1 MAGQCILLE
10 IYEILSCLLSNYKGA
25 CQELR
30 TTQSLPHY
38 NPLNQFAPFFNCRQT
53 LTILYIFP
61 HLPFSFLPFF
71 LLIYILLSPPL
82 SLSSNL
88 FLTYLLLSLS
98 LFSYSP
104 LIFFIELNLFL
115 VLRGFLLC
123 SVGNMN
129 THTF

>member
-10 IYEILSCLLSNYKGA
+10 IYEILSCFLSNYKGA

-38 NPLNQFAPFFNCRQT
+38 NPLNQFAPF
-53 LTILYIFP
+53 LTVDKRSPSYTSFPIF
-61 HLPFSFLPFF
+61 LFRFLPCF
-71 LLIYILLSPPL
+71 LLIYILLSLL
-82 SLSSNL
+82 SLSQSL
-88 FLTYLLLSLS
+88 SYLLLSLF
-98 LFSYSP
+98 LFLYSP

-115 VLRGFLLC
+115 VLCRFLLC

-129 THTF
+129 THIF